1 MASAVPRNASTAR
14 VSAILFPIWDKAL
27 RMGLLLFRLI
37 CGLSVIPWCPPRKR
51 RGRMGDHNVEQEI
64 ENLDPEVSKVYFDAK
79 RELINS
85 QNSRTERFARAA
97 KIVRMFWKMLSR

>member
-1 MASAVPRNASTAR
+1 
-14 VSAILFPIWDKAL
+14 
-27 RMGLLLFRLI
+27 
-37 CGLSVIPWCPPRKR
+37 
-51 RGRMGDHNVEQEI
+51 MGDHNVEQEI